1 MDPLSRIKLRKALEI
16 LIASVTSSQLGEFG
30 ELTYIVDEGVIL
42 IGTADMRSSRDELRK
57 TKEPEQQPSQ
67 VLPKEDLAPPEF
79 ATRMESAKKLSN
91 LGKAL
96 LEYANDYADKYPDS
110 LHRLTDYLNVEE
122 LTWILANIEY
132 LAHGKQLASRPDTII
147 AYDKKLLAKGKGTNV
162 LYNDFHV
169 GFEKIEKLKK
179 LGISESEIMIETIFL
194 SVNED
199 FLKAV
204 GLDAYT
210 QNFSDAWTKHLASKY
225 TAGPNG
231 QPYGII
237 IDDLHVTFL
246 LKAVQANHGSKA
258 LVAPLIAC
266 REGTTADIGT
276 TEEYRYIKGYNEPNS
291 PSDEPQPKRD
301 KVRIGPHIWLIP
313 KLTDNNRNVNLDLKL
328 EMRQLKG
335 IIEGKYKG
343 KYPYYKPIVDV
354 ISAKMPC
361 TIPDGK
367 TMLIGGLKINE
378 HIKKE
383 PGTGGMRKL
392 FKEPD
397 APRLK
402 DLPLIGA
409 AFSSKDKAKDQ
420 KMLLI
425 LVKPV
430 INPQQKATKLRPG
443 QKDSEEHIKS
453 LGRLLE
459 KKLNPPAEPK

>member
-30 ELTYIVDEGVIL
+30 ELTYIVDDGVIL
-42 IGTADMRSSRDELRK
+42 IGTVHMLHPRMVHRVYDISDFIENAADADALIRRITETIEPDSWYKLSDKGEGTIMAYPALQPKKFAVMQTYKIHQQITRFLEDTRSSRDELRK
-57 TKEPEQQPSQ
+57 TKP
-67 VLPKEDLAPPEF
+67 
-79 ATRMESAKKLSN
+79 
-91 LGKAL
+91 
-96 LEYANDYADKYPDS
+96 
-110 LHRLTDYLNVEE
+110 
-122 LTWILANIEY
+122 
-132 LAHGKQLASRPDTII
+132 
-147 AYDKKLLAKGKGTNV
+147 
-162 LYNDFHV
+162 
-169 GFEKIEKLKK
+169 
-179 LGISESEIMIETIFL
+179 EIMIETVFL
-194 SVNED
+194 SVSED
-199 FLKAV
+199 YLKDV
-204 GLDAYT
+204 GLDANT
-210 QNFSDAWTKHLASKY
+210 ANFSNGWTRLLAAEY
-225 TAGPNG
+225 PAGPNG
-231 QPYGII
+231 QPYGLI
-237 IDDLHVTFL
+237 IDDLHVRFL
-246 LKAVQANHGSKA
+246 LRAVQAHHDSKA
-258 LVAPLIAC
+258 LVAPRVRTRA
-266 REGTTADIGT
+266 GTTAEMGI

-291 PSDEPQPKRD
+291 PSEEPQPKRD
-301 KVRIGPHIWLIP
+301 KVKLGPHIWLTP
-313 KLTDNNRNVNLDLKL
+313 KLTEDNRRVNLDLKL

-425 LVKPV
+425 LVKP
-430 INPQQKATKLRPG
+430 
-443 QKDSEEHIKS
+443 SY
-453 LGRLLE
+453 
-459 KKLNPPAEPK
+459 